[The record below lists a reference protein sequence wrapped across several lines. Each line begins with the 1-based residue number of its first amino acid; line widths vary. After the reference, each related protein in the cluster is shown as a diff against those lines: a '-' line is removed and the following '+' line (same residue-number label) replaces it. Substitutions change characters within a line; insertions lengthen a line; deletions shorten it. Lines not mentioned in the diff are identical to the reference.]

1 METLYE
7 RILVPTDGSG
17 VAGSAADAAINL
29 AERFDAEL
37 HVIYV
42 VETERLSYV
51 VDDSRQELARRGKE
65 AVKKIEERATTAGVS
80 TVTEFLDEGRSVYRA
95 ILDYADEQSTD
106 LIVMGTHGRTGVGRI
121 VLGSVAEQT
130 LRESRVPVMTV
141 NETTVTDANFE
152 SLLVPFDG
160 SKSALAAVDHAL
172 DLAASNQGTV
182 SFLNVVNHATI
193 AGAETSAGTVIDAL
207 EQAGERI
214 VETASERASGRG
226 VRVNDASVQIGSP
239 FRTIIDYTER
249 NDIDGIVM
257 GTHGRSGIDRF
268 LLGSVTERVIRK
280 TDVPVI
286 ATKAPEDED

>member
-1 METLYE
+1 MYE

-17 VAGSAADAAINL
+17 VATAAAEAAITL
-29 AERFDAEL
+29 ADRFDSEL
-37 HVIYV
+37 HVVFV
-42 VETERLSYV
+42 VETERLAYLA
-51 VDDSRQELARRGKE
+51 DESRQELNRRGSE
-65 AVKKIEERATTAGVS
+65 AVETIEQRAAETGVTAVAE
-80 TVTEFLDEGRSVYRA
+80 VLDEGRPVHRSV
-95 ILDYADEQSTD
+95 LEYAEVRETD

-130 LRESRVPVMTV
+130 LRESRIPVMTV
-141 NETTVTDANFE
+141 HEGTITDVSLE

-160 SKSALAAVDHAL
+160 SDSGLAAVDHAL
-172 DLAASNQGTV
+172 DLAASTGGGV

-207 EQAGERI
+207 ENAGERI
-214 VETASERASGRG
+214 VETAAERARSQG
-226 VRVNDASVQIGSP
+226 VRVHDATVRVGSP
-239 FRTIIDYTER
+239 FRTIVEYADR

-257 GTHGRSGIDRF
+257 GTHGRSGINRF

-286 ATKAPEDED
+286 ATKALEDDD

>member
-1 METLYE
+1 MYE

-17 VAGSAADAAINL
+17 VAASAAETAINL
-29 AERFDAEL
+29 ADRFDAQL
-37 HVIYV
+37 DVVYV
-42 VETERLSYV
+42 VETERLAYL
-51 VDDSRQELARRGKE
+51 VDESREELTRRGTD
-65 AVKKIEERATTAGVS
+65 AVSEIEQRATSAGVT
-80 TVTEFLDEGRSVYRA
+80 TVTEVIDEDRSVHRN
-95 ILDYADEQSTD
+95 ILEYADSQRCE
-106 LIVMGTHGRTGVGRI
+106 LIVMGTHGRTGVGRL

-141 NETTVTDANFE
+141 HEGTATDADLE

-160 SKSALAAVDHAL
+160 SKSGLAAVDHAL
-172 DLAASNQGTV
+172 DLAASTEGGV

-207 EQAGERI
+207 EEAGERI
-214 VETASERASGRG
+214 VETAAGRARKRG
-226 VRVNDASVQIGSP
+226 VNVNDTTVRIGSP
-239 FRTIIDYTER
+239 FRTIVEYADR

-268 LLGSVTERVIRK
+268 LLGSVTERVIRQ

-286 ATKAPEDED
+286 ATKAPEEEDED